1 MTDTLDKTGG
11 QRVHEFF
18 ATRGWEPLAFQE
30 KTWRAYAA
38 GKSGLLQVPTG
49 AGKTYAAVLGPL
61 AQMIDEPAPGLKL
74 LYLTPLRAVARD
86 IEVAI
91 KVAVSEIAA
100 GLEPSQD
107 TPFIRVESR
116 TGDTKQSVKR
126 KQLTN
131 APDIL
136 ITTPESM
143 SLMLSY
149 KGSAKLFKHLRCVVV
164 DEWHEL
170 ISSKRG
176 TQTELGLSRLR
187 SLQPELKTWA
197 LSATIENTQEAA
209 QAAVGL
215 GVSPKIIK
223 AKLKR
228 KTVIESVLPEK
239 VSTFPWA
246 GHLGSAM
253 VGPLLDVLEIKRSTL
268 IFTNTRRQAE
278 RWYQLLSSALPKH
291 AEKIALHHGS
301 VERKV
306 RESIE
311 AGLKNGTT
319 RWVVATSSLDLGV
332 DFQPVERVVQ
342 IGSPKSVARLLQRAG
357 RSQHAPGG
365 TSEVL
370 FVPTNILQLLEVNAL
385 RQAIKAGVVEAREP
399 QSKPYDV
406 LAQHLVTLACGDGF
420 VPDEVFEEV
429 RTTAAYQSL
438 NRDEFDELMKLAEFG
453 GSSLSAYPDFHRIE
467 YKVGKDEVGR
477 YHITSRKLAG
487 RHRMSIGT
495 ITSNTAISLKF
506 TNRRNIGSVD
516 ESFMAKLKPGD
527 VFLFGGYSLEFVMM
541 QDATA
546 IVRKSKRPT
555 TSTPS
560 FGGASLPLSDLLGKY
575 MLLEF
580 ERGQSSKNR
589 PPEWDAL
596 RPVLETQ
603 ARLSKLPSVSEI
615 LVERVNTREGK
626 HLFLYPFE
634 GRGVHEGLAAL
645 LALRMAKK
653 LEGTFSFAVDEYGLE
668 ILAPKDYPLDD
679 VFDVSLF
686 NPENLAADLREGVNM
701 SELARRQFRGVAQVA
716 GLVFSGYPGSR
727 KTGRQLQISTQTLY
741 NVFRE
746 YEPNHPLLQQ
756 AEREVLEGLN
766 EDELGTTL
774 KRLSELPLT
783 VTTPRRPTPLGF
795 PLVVTRLRSKLS
807 NETLMTRVERM
818 VKQWMKA

>member
-1 MTDTLDKTGG
+1 MSDVLDKTGLN
-11 QRVHEFF
+11 RVRGFF
-18 ATRGWEPLAFQE
+18 AKRGWEPLAFQE
-30 KTWRAYAA
+30 RTWQAYLS

-61 AQMIDEPAPGLKL
+61 AEMLDEPKPGLKL

-86 IEVAI
+86 IEAAI
-91 KVAVSEIAA
+91 QLAVGE
-100 GLEPSQD
+100 LEPSL
-107 TPFIRVESR
+107 RVESR

-136 ITTPESM
+136 ITTPESL

-149 KGSAKLFKHLRCVVV
+149 KGSAKLFKNLRCVIA

-170 ISSKRG
+170 VASKRG
-176 TQTELGLSRLR
+176 TQVELGLARLR
-187 SLQPELKTWA
+187 SLRPELRIWA
-197 LSATIENTQEAA
+197 LSATIENTEEAA

-215 GVSPKIIK
+215 GVKPKLIK

-228 KTVIESVLPEK
+228 ETVIESVLPEK
-239 VSTFPWA
+239 ISTFPWA
-246 GHLGSAM
+246 GHLGSVM
-253 VGPLLDVLEIKRSTL
+253 VTPLLEILEIERSTL

-278 RWYQLLSSALPKH
+278 RWYQLLIAALPKH
-291 AEKIALHHGS
+291 ADKIALHHGS

-311 AGLKNGTT
+311 AGLKAGTT

-357 RSQHAPGG
+357 RSQHSPGG
-365 TSEVL
+365 TSDVL
-370 FVPTNILQLLEVNAL
+370 FVPTNVLQLLEVNAL
-385 RQAIKAGVVEAREP
+385 REAIKAGVVEARRP

-420 VPDEVFEEV
+420 VPDDVLAEV
-429 RTTAAYQSL
+429 RTTAAYQTL
-438 NRDEFDELMKLAEFG
+438 TQAEFDAIMQVAEFG

-467 YKVGKDEVGR
+467 YKVDKDGVGR
-477 YHITSRKLAG
+477 YHISSRKLAG

-495 ITSNTAISLKF
+495 ITSNTSISLKF
-506 TNRRNIGSVD
+506 TNRRNIGTVD

-527 VFLFGGYSLEFVMM
+527 VFLFGGYRLEFVMM

-546 IVRKSKRPT
+546 IVRKSKRNT

-575 MLLEF
+575 LLREF
-580 ERGQSSKNR
+580 ERGQSPRRR

-603 ARLSKLPSVSEI
+603 ARLSKLPSSKEV

-626 HLFLYPFE
+626 HVFLYPFE

-653 LEGTFSFAVDEYGLE
+653 IEGTFSFAVDEYGLE
-668 ILAPKDYPLDD
+668 ILASKDYPLDE
-679 VFDVSLF
+679 VFTADLF
-686 NPENLAADLREGVNM
+686 TPEGLAAELREGVNM

-746 YEPNHPLLQQ
+746 YEPHHPLLKQ
-756 AEREVLEGLN
+756 AEREVLESLN
-766 EDELGTTL
+766 EVRLGETL
-774 KRLSELPLT
+774 NRLGSLPLT
-783 VTTPRRPTPLGF
+783 ITTPKRPTSLGF
-795 PLVVTRLRSKLS
+795 PLVVTRLRSKLT
-807 NETLMTRVERM
+807 NETLMTRLERM
-818 VKQWMKA
+818 VKQWLKA